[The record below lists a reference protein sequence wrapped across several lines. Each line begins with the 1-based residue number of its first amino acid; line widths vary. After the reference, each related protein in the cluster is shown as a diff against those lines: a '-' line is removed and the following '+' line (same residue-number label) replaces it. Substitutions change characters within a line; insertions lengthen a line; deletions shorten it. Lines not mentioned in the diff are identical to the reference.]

1 MKYPVAAALIAV
13 VLVIIVGAA
22 LWMMVPGPAPGP
34 DEDEAHASAV
44 EDETEVEDEEGD
56 LYGGATIAMR
66 DEMAKQS
73 LEANCLVCHEM
84 RMITSQRLTPAQWKA
99 EVDKMINWGAVASE
113 GEQALIVDHLART
126 YPAEAERAPAE
137 FIAMAAIESPEIVD
151 PDEEPIEGDPAQ
163 GERLYKTL
171 CAACHGPTAIG
182 GDLGPSLAN
191 RAIIGHAAAYN
202 EIVREGLRTRMP
214 PFKTV
219 LNDQQQRDILVWL
232 RGLPHDAVA
241 QAAQ

>member
-1 MKYPVAAALIAV
+1 MKAFHAVVAVLVSLALTASVAYGQQVQDGTRKITVAVVESKRATIGQRYTCRIEAQHHIEVRASADGYLQEIAV
-13 VLVIIVGAA
+13 GLAIGITGDGA
-22 LWMMVPGPAPGP
+22 
-34 DEDEAHASAV
+34 
-44 EDETEVEDEEGD
+44 
-56 LYGGATIAMR
+56 
-66 DEMAKQS
+66 
-73 LEANCLVCHEM
+73 
-84 RMITSQRLTPAQWKA
+84 RMIDAAQRHLLEGV
-99 EVDKMINWGAVASE
+99 EVAR
-113 GEQALIVDHLART
+113 GEQAYRIH
-126 YPAEAERAPAE
+126 EAERAPAE

-151 PDEEPIEGDPAQ
+151 PDEEPDEGDPAQ